1 MELSIKLGDD
11 QSLQKLNVPFVVNTE
26 RANQTI
32 LGLNAIK
39 MLVQLND
46 NFNVW
51 HEMIYQSVVK
61 TILEHLLT

>member
-1 MELSIKLGDD
+1 MELSVKLGED

>member
-1 MELSIKLGDD
+1 MKLSIKLGED

>member
-1 MELSIKLGDD
+1 MELSIKLGED

-46 NFNVW
+46 NLNVW

>member
-1 MELSIKLGDD
+1 MELSIKLGED